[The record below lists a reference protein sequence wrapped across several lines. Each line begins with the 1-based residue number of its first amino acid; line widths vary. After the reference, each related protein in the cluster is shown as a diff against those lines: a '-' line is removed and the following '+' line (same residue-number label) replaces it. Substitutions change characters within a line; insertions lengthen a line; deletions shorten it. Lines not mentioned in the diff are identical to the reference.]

1 MESRLFIIVERVSM
15 VCGAGRHVHSG
26 GCANLYQNGRCA
38 PRLPYLSF
46 SNVPLFKVELPR
58 QELGGLGVQGELPG
72 GEH

>member
-15 VCGAGRHVHSG
+15 CVEGGRHVHSG

-58 QELGGLGVQGELPG
+58 QELGGVG
-72 GEH
+72 GAGGAAGG